1 MNWLKRLFRPTNS
14 ASALN
19 TEPDELTWASELQSL
34 RLELQERD
42 RLVAQLKQDL
52 ERQRSGAS
60 AQFSQAAQAQLE
72 QLLAETAGPVAQL
85 VTQAHLLEIEGKP
98 VPARDVLVVA
108 RRLVRIL
115 EDHGLALEGQV
126 GETVQFD
133 PNRHEP
139 LQSQVTLTADQ
150 EVTVRFVGAAFHGKL
165 LRKAGITPGRMNL
178 HPETG
183 DEVKDAG

>member
-1 MNWLKRLFRPTNS
+1 LKRLLGPTDS

-19 TEPDELTWASELQSL
+19 PKPGELAWASERQSL
-34 RLELQERD
+34 RLELQERNQ
-42 RLVAQLKQDL
+42 LVAQLKQDL
-52 ERQRSGAS
+52 DRQRSGAS
-60 AQFSQAAQAQLE
+60 AQLNQAAQAQFE

-85 VTQAHLLEIEGKP
+85 VTQAHLLEVEGKP
-98 VPARDVLVVA
+98 VSARDVLVVA

-115 EDHGLALEGQV
+115 EDHGLTLEGQV

-139 LQSQVTLTADQ
+139 LQSQVTLTANQ

-165 LRKAGITPGRMNL
+165 LRKAGVSPGRMNP
-178 HPETG
+178 HPGAG
-183 DEVKDAG
+183 DEG